1 MDRSEFLSKIGLG
14 ASSLLLLT
22 CMGGCGKTGNVPNA
36 PTNVNISIDLTQP
49 AYAALNNPGGYIY
62 INGIIVAQATSGSF
76 LAVSQYCTHQGAN
89 VFYQTSTNSFY
100 CPSHGSNFN
109 TNGAVSHG
117 PASTPLRGY
126 NIVHTGNTLTITG

>member
-1 MDRSEFLSKIGLG
+1 MDRSEFLAKIGLS

-22 CMGGCGKTGNVPNA
+22 CLGGCEKAENVPAA
-36 PTNVNISIDLTQP
+36 PTNVNISLDLTL
-49 AYAALNNPGGYIY
+49 ATYTALNSPGGYIY
-62 INGIIVAQATSGSF
+62 INGIIVAQTVSGTF

-89 VFYQTSTNSFY
+89 VFYQSSTNSFY

-109 TNGAVSHG
+109 TNGGVASG

-126 NIVHTGNTLTITG
+126 KVVHTGNTLTITG